1 MIRTLSSNI
10 MSPLVVR
17 FILSGLVL
25 LIATGFLG
33 LGSGCKKNQIDSA
46 LNSDANGFVCSKCS
60 AKFYLPSDIFPGH
73 CPQCKAPDLEM
84 VMGYVCGVDNHT
96 TIAPRNKRGGTCE
109 KCGKVTTVLSLP
121 READLKAW
129 GAVKRTNAEV
139 N

>member
-1 MIRTLSSNI
+1 MNCTSYSSI
-10 MSPLVVR
+10 MSPIMVWSIR
-17 FILSGLVL
+17 SGLVL
-25 LIATGFLG
+25 LIATGFLA
-33 LGSGCKKNQIDSA
+33 LNSGCKKNSIDSA

-73 CPQCKAPDLEM
+73 CPQCKAPDIDM
-84 VMGYVCGVDNHT
+84 VMGYVCGVDSHT
-96 TIAPRNKRGGTCE
+96 TIAPRNKRGGACE

-129 GAVKRTNAEV
+129 GAVKRTYAEV